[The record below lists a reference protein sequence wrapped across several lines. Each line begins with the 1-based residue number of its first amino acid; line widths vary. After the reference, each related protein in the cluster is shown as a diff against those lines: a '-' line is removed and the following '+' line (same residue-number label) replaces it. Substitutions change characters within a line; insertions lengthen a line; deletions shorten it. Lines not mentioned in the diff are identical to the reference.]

1 MRGRGGGRMT
11 RGGRGGSFGGNVG
24 RGRGGNNGGGHAYD
38 PLACYRCGCVA
49 TWPVT
54 VPNLGRH
61 KVLVQTVLKMHH
73 RSNLGVEAQG
83 EVEEGRSGLEVW
95 V

>member
-1 MRGRGGGRMT
+1 MEISVEMLDEEEEEIVEVVVLMLHWHVSG
-11 RGGRGGSFGGNVG
+11 
-24 RGRGGNNGGGHAYD
+24 A
-38 PLACYRCGCVA
+38 GCVA
-49 TWPVT
+49 IWPVT

-61 KVLVQTVLKMHH
+61 RVLVQTVLKMHH

-83 EVEEGRSGLEVW
+83 EIEGGRSGLEVW

>member
-1 MRGRGGGRMT
+1 MEVSVEMLDEEEEETVEVVVLMIHWRVTG
-11 RGGRGGSFGGNVG
+11 
-24 RGRGGNNGGGHAYD
+24 A
-38 PLACYRCGCVA
+38 GCMA
-49 TWPVT
+49 IWPVT

-83 EVEEGRSGLEVW
+83 EIEGGRSGLEVW

>member
-1 MRGRGGGRMT
+1 MEISVEMLDEEEEETVEVVVPMIHWRVTG
-11 RGGRGGSFGGNVG
+11 
-24 RGRGGNNGGGHAYD
+24 A
-38 PLACYRCGCVA
+38 GCVA
-49 TWPVT
+49 IWPVT

-61 KVLVQTVLKMHH
+61 RVLVQTVLKMHH

-83 EVEEGRSGLEVW
+83 EVEGGKSNLEVW

>member
-1 MRGRGGGRMT
+1 MEISVEMLDEEEEET
-11 RGGRGGSFGGNVG
+11 VEVVVLMIHWHVTS
-24 RGRGGNNGGGHAYD
+24 A
-38 PLACYRCGCVA
+38 RCMAIC
-49 TWPVT
+49 PVT
-54 VPNLGRH
+54 APNLGRH

-83 EVEEGRSGLEVW
+83 EVEGGRSGLEVW